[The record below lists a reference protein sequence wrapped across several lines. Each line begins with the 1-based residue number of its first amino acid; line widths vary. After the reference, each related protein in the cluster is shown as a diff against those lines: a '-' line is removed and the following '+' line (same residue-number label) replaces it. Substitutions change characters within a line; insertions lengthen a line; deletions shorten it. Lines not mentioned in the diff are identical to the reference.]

1 MMVRPGNEA
10 NDNSYRKE
18 MFDTDHRNQAAVTP
32 LGLEA
37 VEKAVES
44 DMFPVSSVTQPC
56 VYTCRTILK
65 P

>member
-1 MMVRPGNEA
+1 MMVRPANEA
-10 NDNSYRKE
+10 NDNNYRKE

-56 VYTCRTILK
+56 VYTCRTTLK